1 MNDIRSQIL
10 ELEAKSRVLEP
21 DRSQRESVR
30 NQILDY
36 TERFLENI
44 DQLNVWNDSES
55 KGAGLYDDPIKEDPS
70 SIEDLLISVKENVDD
85 PHLNA
90 ASGGHLAYVPGG
102 GIYYSA
108 LGDYM
113 VAVSNKYAGVFY
125 AGPGAVRMENM
136 LIAWMAHLMGY
147 PKTTAGNLTSGGSI
161 ANLTGIVTAR
171 DAHAIKGRD
180 YETTVIYASSQM
192 HHCLDKAIRI
202 AGLSECILRDLPLDE
217 GYRII
222 SERLEELVVADK
234 VAGLNP
240 FLVIGSA
247 GTTDVGAIDPLDAI
261 ADVSEKHGLWFHI
274 DGAYG
279 ACFMLVA
286 DAREKLKGIERSDSL
301 VIDPHKGLFLPYGS
315 GVILVK
321 DADKLAQS
329 HHYEANYMQD
339 ASPEEGELSP
349 ANVSPELT
357 KHFRGM
363 RLWLPLKLHGLAPFR
378 ACLEEKLW
386 LTRYFHE
393 QVAKIKGIETGPDPD
408 LSITYFRYVPQ
419 RGDANLFNQTLM
431 NRIRTDGRVFL
442 SSTMLAGKFVIRF
455 ACLSFRTHLPR
466 VDLLLDLIQENITS
480 MAGDITQKQPTR

>member
-1 MNDIRSQIL
+1 MNDIKRHIL
-10 ELEAKSRVLEP
+10 ELEEKSRVLEP
-21 DRSQRESVR
+21 GRKERESVR
-30 NQILDY
+30 NKILDY
-36 TERFLENI
+36 TEHFLENI
-44 DQLNVWNDSES
+44 DNANVWNDSES
-55 KGAGLYDDPIKEDPS
+55 QGSGIYDDPIKEGPS
-70 SIEDLLISVKENVDD
+70 SIDDLLVSVKQNVDE

-90 ASGGHLAYVPGG
+90 ASGGHLGYVPGG

-136 LIAWMAHLMGY
+136 LIAWMAEVVGY
-147 PKTTAGNLTSGGSI
+147 PESTAGNLTSGGSI

-171 DAHAIKGRD
+171 DAHGIRGRD
-180 YETTVIYASSQM
+180 YERTVIYASSQM

-202 AGLSECILRDLPLDE
+202 AGLAECILRSIPLDE

-222 SERLEELVVADK
+222 PSKLEEMVIADK
-234 VAGLNP
+234 STGLNP
-240 FLVIGSA
+240 FLVIASA

-261 ADVSEKHGLWFHI
+261 ADISEKHELWFHV

-279 ACFMLVA
+279 ACFMLVPGEA
-286 DAREKLKGIERSDSL
+286 KKLKGIERSDSV

-315 GVILVK
+315 GVILVR
-321 DADKLAQS
+321 DADKLARS
-329 HHYEANYMQD
+329 HHYQANYMQD
-339 ASPEEGELSP
+339 ANQGAGELSP
-349 ANVSPELT
+349 ADVSPELT

-378 ACLEEKLW
+378 ACLEEKLM
-386 LTRYFHE
+386 LTRYFHRE
-393 QVAKIKGIETGPDPD
+393 VAKIEGIETGPEPD
-408 LSITYFRYVPQ
+408 LSITYFRYMAPQ
-419 RGDANLFNQTLM
+419 GDAKLFNEELI

-442 SSTMLAGKFVIRF
+442 SSTLLDGKFVIRF

-466 VDLLLDLIQENITS
+466 VDLLLKLIRENIRLMEENT
-480 MAGDITQKQPTR
+480 A